1 MKNKISEKIIASLLV
16 LSILFAFCS
25 CGKSETEKENTEKE
39 NTQSES
45 EVMYDKKAESYK
57 KTETVYVNLKS
68 DGSVKNINVTDW
80 IHTEESE
87 VFVSDKTTL
96 KNVEEVKKG
105 QKPTASKDGLRW
117 DMESTDLYY
126 TGTSDKELPVDFSIK
141 YYLDGKEMT
150 ADEIAGKAGKVKIE
164 VTAENKVYTEKTV
177 NGKKSKIYLPVL
189 VAGGTIFDETKFSA
203 ISVEGGSSIGDG
215 SKEISFVTLLPGL
228 GESLALND
236 SAAEELGIS
245 FPETGSFTVTTDSFE
260 LGDMYF
266 AVIPLASLDIGLVLP
281 DTLGELKNDM
291 KKITAL
297 VDSVSKLDFNQI
309 SALISSTAGKTD
321 EITDMLNTAVSVY
334 SENEKL
340 LNLLGKYMT
349 EENIEKISELL
360 KVMDD
365 EEISQALEILK
376 NPILQSFFG
385 KLPEIA
391 ESLDEIMPLVEA
403 MKNDFSDPEIK
414 KSLENLPETLKSLEQ
429 LKKALDGNKEL
440 IDALSN
446 LSQSDLTSVLTEIAS
461 GMDEAGI
468 EKMFDKYSS
477 LLDNTDELIE
487 SAKAWLTFGEEYGI
501 YTDAAD
507 NAETSVM
514 FIYKTDTVEK
524 PQKVSSEKAEEELPW
539 YKKLFSHD

>member
-1 MKNKISEKIIASLLV
+1 MKNKIPEKIISSLLV
-16 LSILFAFCS
+16 VSMLLAFCS
-25 CGKSETEKENTEKE
+25 CGKDETEDEK
-39 NTQSES
+39 TKSES
-45 EVMYDKKAESYK
+45 AKIENEVMYDKEAESYK
-57 KTETVYVNLKS
+57 KTETVYVNLKG

-80 IHTEESE
+80 IHTEEPE

-96 KNVEEVKKG
+96 ENVQEVKKG
-105 QKPTASKDGLRW
+105 TNPTDSEDGLRW

-150 ADEIAGKAGKVKIE
+150 SDEIAGKAGKVKIE
-164 VTAENKVYTEKTV
+164 ITAENKVYTEKTV
-177 NGKKSKIYLPVL
+177 NGKKQKIYLPVL
-189 VAGGTIFDETKFSA
+189 VAGGTIFDETRFSA

-215 SKEISFVTLLPGL
+215 SKEISFVTLMPGL
-228 GESLALND
+228 EESLALD
-236 SAAEELGIS
+236 SKTAEEVGIS

-260 LGDMYF
+260 LDDMYF

-281 DTLGELKNDM
+281 DTLGELKTDM
-291 KKITAL
+291 EKITAL
-297 VDSVSKLDFNQI
+297 MDSVSKLDFNQI
-309 SALISSTAGKTD
+309 SSLISSTAGKTD
-321 EITDMLNTAVSVY
+321 EITDMLNTAVNVY

-340 LNLLGKYMT
+340 LNVLGKYMT
-349 EENIEKISELL
+349 EENIEKISDLL
-360 KVMDD
+360 KTMDD

-391 ESLDEIMPLVEA
+391 ESLDEIMPLVES
-403 MKNDFSDPEIK
+403 MKDDFSDPEIK
-414 KSLENLPETLKSLEQ
+414 KSLENLPETLKSLEK
-429 LKKALDGNKEL
+429 LKNALDGNKEL
-440 IDALSN
+440 IDALAS
-446 LSQSDLTSVLTEIAS
+446 LTQSDLTSVLTEIAS
-461 GMDEAGI
+461 DMDSAGV

-487 SAKAWLTFGEEYGI
+487 SAKAWLAFGEEYRL

-514 FIYKTDTVEK
+514 FIYKTDTVKKAQE
-524 PQKVSSEKAEEELPW
+524 VSSEKAEEELPW